1 MTRTRFLLLALFG
14 HAALFG
20 VMIPPS
26 DGRTVITVGTEP
38 LVGFTTQNITTNGQG
53 TATVT
58 VNTLTSPVTLG
69 TLTFRNYSGMLQQS
83 ANGVD
88 WAEVG
93 GSVSSSALKTTA
105 HTGVMAS
112 AADVPYD
119 AAFGGNLQFSTRI
132 RRNDTSNAESLL
144 ALYSATYGCHVWNIG
159 IDATDH
165 PYFMYL
171 TGVSGSAGNYT
182 CTTATV
188 TSTQTVSNGVW
199 KEVALRRESDSIVFY
214 VNGVPDTAQVGA
226 TPYVTNVGNVTA
238 RLGEGFSGLMAS
250 LKVASTLTWNATA
263 ARPIDL
269 NGDMTPGAI
278 WLFNFAEKRGAT
290 TTDRAANTV
299 FTLNDATWEQ
309 LTVSPMY

>member
-69 TLTFRNYSGMLQQS
+69 NLTFRNYSGMLQQS

-93 GSVSSSALKTTA
+93 GGVSSSALKTTA

-165 PYFMYL
+165 PYLMYATSI
-171 TGVSGSAGNYT
+171 TGTVGSYV
-182 CTTATV
+182 CTTTTV
-188 TSTQTVSNGVW
+188 TSTHTVPNGVW

-214 VNGVPDTAQVGA
+214 VNGVPDTAQIGA
-226 TPYVTNVGNVTA
+226 TPLAMSGNVTA
-238 RLGEGFSGLMAS
+238 RIGEGFSGLMAA

-263 ARPIDL
+263 PRPIDL
-269 NGDMTPGAI
+269 NGDMTPGAL

-290 TTDRAANTV
+290 MTDRAANTV
-299 FTLNDATWEQ
+299 FTLNDATWEI
-309 LTVSPMY
+309 LTVSPIY

>member
-20 VMIPPS
+20 VMIPPA

-53 TATVT
+53 TATIT
-58 VNTLTSPVTLG
+58 VNTLASPVTLG
-69 TLTFRNYSGMLQQS
+69 TLTFRNYSGMLQQT
-83 ANGVD
+83 ANGAD
-88 WAEVG
+88 WTELG
-93 GSVSSSALKTTA
+93 GGAAASALKTTA
-105 HTGVMAS
+105 HTGIMAS
-112 AADVPYD
+112 AADVSYD
-119 AAFGGNLQFSTRI
+119 PAFDGNLQISARI

-144 ALYSATYGCHVWNIG
+144 ALYSTTYGCHVWNIG

-165 PYFMYL
+165 PYFMYV
-171 TGVSGSAGNYT
+171 TGISGSAGNYT
-182 CTTATV
+182 CTTATI
-188 TSTQTVSNGVW
+188 TSTQTVSNSAW

-214 VNGVPDTAQVGA
+214 VNGVPETAQVGA
-226 TPYVTNVGNVTA
+226 TPLTFSENVTA
-238 RLGEGFSGLMAS
+238 RIGEGLSGLMAS

-290 TTDRAANTV
+290 TTDRATNTV

-309 LTVSPMY
+309 LTVSPLY

>member
-20 VMIPPS
+20 VAIPPANA
-26 DGRTVITVGTEP
+26 RTVFTVGVEP
-38 LVGFTTQNITTNGQG
+38 LVGFTAQNITTNGQG
-53 TATVT
+53 TATIT
-58 VNTLTSPVTLG
+58 VNTLASPVTLG
-69 TLTFRNYSGMLQQS
+69 TLTFRNYSGILQQS
-83 ANGVD
+83 PNGTD
-88 WAEVG
+88 WTEVG
-93 GSVSSSALKTTA
+93 GGASASALKTTA

-112 AADVPYD
+112 ASVSYNAT
-119 AAFGGNLQFSTRI
+119 FGGNLQFSTRI

-171 TGVSGSAGNYT
+171 TGVSGSAGDYT

-214 VNGVPDTAQVGA
+214 VNGVPETAQVGA
-226 TPYVTNVGNVTA
+226 SPLALSDNVTA
-238 RLGEGFSGLMAS
+238 RIGEGLSGLMAS

>member
-238 RLGEGFSGLMAS
+238 RIGEGLSGLMAS
-250 LKVASTLTWNATA
+250 LKVASILTWNATA

>member
-69 TLTFRNYSGMLQQS
+69 NLTFRNYSGMLQQS

-93 GSVSSSALKTTA
+93 GGVSSSALKTTA

-119 AAFGGNLQFSTRI
+119 AAFGGNLQISTRI
-132 RRNDTSNAESLL
+132 RRNDMTNAESLL
-144 ALYSATYGCHVWNIG
+144 ALYSAWYGCHVWNVG

-165 PYFMYL
+165 PYLMYATSI
-171 TGVSGSAGNYT
+171 TGTVGSYV
-182 CTTATV
+182 CTTTTV
-188 TSTQTVSNGVW
+188 TSTHTVPNGVW

-214 VNGVPDTAQVGA
+214 VNGVPDTAQIGA
-226 TPYVTNVGNVTA
+226 TPLAMSGNVTA
-238 RLGEGFSGLMAS
+238 RIGEGFSGLMAA

-263 ARPIDL
+263 PRPIDL
-269 NGDMTPGAI
+269 NGDMTPGAL

-290 TTDRAANTV
+290 MTDRAANTV
-299 FTLNDATWEQ
+299 FTLNDATWEI
-309 LTVSPMY
+309 LTVSPIY